1 MIRIKNTV
9 ISEDLI
15 SEDFVCNLSSCKG
28 SCCVEGEAG
37 APLNENEVLYLQ
49 KNYSKIKPFLNP
61 KGKKSIE
68 SQGVFVKGIDGEYET
83 PLVDG
88 KECSYAVFSENEIIS
103 CGIENAYNEG
113 KIEFKKPIS
122 CHLYPVRI
130 NNYSGFT
137 AVNYHKWSICNSA
150 CSLGKSLKVP
160 VYKFLKEALIR
171 KFGKKW
177 FLELEKNAK
186 KRKS

>member
-88 KECSYAVFSENEIIS
+88 KECSYAVFSENGIIS
-103 CGIENAYNEG
+103 CGIE
-113 KIEFKKPIS
+113 
-122 CHLYPVRI
+122 
-130 NNYSGFT
+130 
-137 AVNYHKWSICNSA
+137 
-150 CSLGKSLKVP
+150 VP

>member
-113 KIEFKKPIS
+113 KIDYKGDPSKEYLIESKTMQYRFI
-122 CHLYPVRI
+122 
-130 NNYSGFT
+130 F
-137 AVNYHKWSICNSA
+137 CNSISA
-150 CSLGKSLKVP
+150 VSDF
-160 VYKFLKEALIR
+160 YYFLNST
-171 KFGKKW
+171 W
-177 FLELEKNAK
+177 
-186 KRKS
+186 KRTL